1 MVTPTARGVDQ
12 STSNSGDQ
20 QGVGDLEL
28 DSVVDSLFALGKHG
42 IELGSLR
49 DGTGE
54 AVEDEAC
61 LVDSQRVTNIEC
73 KGERMEIEM
82 RGIEELVTR
91 WDTLSVRVRCGM
103 ESRRNQMRA
112 EERRMDCRCRLEND
126 EYWLEHLLFPH
137 QRCHFHHTQASE
149 ISFQNPIES
158 TCQD

>member
-42 IELGSLR
+42 IELGSLG

-61 LVDSQRVTNIEC
+61 LIDSQRVTHVEC
-73 KGERMEIEM
+73 KG
-82 RGIEELVTR
+82 
-91 WDTLSVRVRCGM
+91 
-103 ESRRNQMRA
+103 
-112 EERRMDCRCRLEND
+112 
-126 EYWLEHLLFPH
+126 
-137 QRCHFHHTQASE
+137 
-149 ISFQNPIES
+149 
-158 TCQD
+158 